1 MNADCTILVTSC
13 DAYRDVERPFLTL
26 FRRYWP
32 DCPFELAVNGETGSE
47 PGFDRQILC
56 GTGKTWSQMLVEA
69 LDQIATPYVVLL
81 MNDYC
86 LERSVDTSLILK
98 RLETAQKFGALNLR
112 LDPNP
117 PGDEPVADGLRQ
129 KRKNTA
135 YSISCKTGI
144 WNRQFLR
151 DLAAQTKSAWEFE
164 RYGSFGLDETDP
176 RPLLVT
182 ERPEFPFFDMIHS
195 GFWEPHA
202 IELMR
207 RENIAFDLSRRGL
220 APLGFRMKTALK
232 TFVFNL
238 CPNLVVRLQNVFN
251 IGKK

>member
-1 MNADCTILVTSC
+1 MTVEKKRRT
-13 DAYRDVERPFLTL
+13 DAFS
-26 FRRYWP
+26 RRIN
-32 DCPFELAVNGETGSE
+32 EVI
-47 PGFDRQILC
+47 FDHLNRLNR
-56 GTGKTWSQMLVEA
+56 
-69 LDQIATPYVVLL
+69 IAP
-81 MNDYC
+81 N
-86 LERSVDTSLILK
+86 ESVDRVQSYLGGLDV
-98 RLETAQKFGALNLR
+98 ALLDADDENGLQTLVLR
-112 LDPNP
+112 LGNQSSALFVFRI
-117 PGDEPVADGLRQ
+117 DE
-129 KRKNTA
+129 
-135 YSISCKTGI
+135 
-144 WNRQFLR
+144 FLR

-182 ERPEFPFFDMIHS
+182 ERLEFPFFDMIHS